1 MVCIVFIYGR
11 NEKGRPHYDTRCHV
25 DGMHRSFWW
34 NENGLPLYDSRFH
47 LLGFLYTPVIS
58 VASQCQNASS
68 SAAVWKSSPG
78 VIVMCSIPPRI
89 TSIFVSHGERKF
101 LKGVRADSETEV
113 WNKSAGGSSQPERG
127 ELGCPT
133 THNPCRDNNK
143 GSFIMKAAALNSRG
157 ACFLEQGH
165 LEEASSAFKE
175 ALKEIRDQMNR
186 VPIDSVDVAPSNR
199 IHDRRRVST
208 PQSWTS
214 DRISSRGSLFLVY
227 ATPNQVCRD
236 GVASNKSPN
245 SLSASIM
252 FNLSLTHHMKA
263 MASPSH
269 AAYNT
274 ALQLYEYTYRLL
286 SRDGSSEY
294 VLLLAVMNNVAHV
307 QYKMRDRLAAERTCS
322 LLWRAVL
329 DIEEQDATISSTVDG
344 FCTNVIQVFFKHS
357 QAAAVA

>member
-1 MVCIVFIYGR
+1 
-11 NEKGRPHYDTRCHV
+11 
-25 DGMHRSFWW
+25 
-34 NENGLPLYDSRFH
+34 
-47 LLGFLYTPVIS
+47 
-58 VASQCQNASS
+58 
-68 SAAVWKSSPG
+68 
-78 VIVMCSIPPRI
+78 
-89 TSIFVSHGERKF
+89 
-101 LKGVRADSETEV
+101 
-113 WNKSAGGSSQPERG
+113 
-127 ELGCPT
+127 
-133 THNPCRDNNK
+133 
-143 GSFIMKAAALNSRG
+143 MKATALNNRG

-186 VPIDSVDVAPSNR
+186 FPTDGEDVAPSNR
-199 IHDRRRVST
+199 INDRRRVST

-214 DRISSRGSLFLVY
+214 DRISSRGSVFLVY

-236 GVASNKSPN
+236 GVEPNKSPN
-245 SLSASIM
+245 WLSASIM

-263 MASPSH
+263 MASPSP

-286 SRDGSSEY
+286 SRDASSEY

-329 DIEEQDATISSTVDG
+329 DIEEQDTTISSTVDG